1 MTKVEK
7 MIFVYPTEH
16 FYWSSVASHT
26 SAFWIL
32 LSTSSSL
39 LNFLQPS
46 IGYYSKVK
54 RRTNVTLEDQLGNP
68 IGKGDLA
75 NRFDY
80 VELSTPFQ
88 FMFHRGKIHLLGGL
102 GPYLSYAAGGEI
114 LYKSV
119 SGLGSNEPKRRK
131 MIFATNGYSCV
142 DAGLT
147 VLFSVI
153 LKKPVDIII

>member
-1 MTKVEK
+1 
-7 MIFVYPTEH
+7 
-16 FYWSSVASHT
+16 
-26 SAFWIL
+26 
-32 LSTSSSL
+32 
-39 LNFLQPS
+39 
-46 IGYYSKVK
+46 
-54 RRTNVTLEDQLGNP
+54 
-68 IGKGDLA
+68 
-75 NRFDY
+75 
-80 VELSTPFQ
+80 
-88 FMFHRGKIHLLGGL
+88 MFHRGKIHLLGGL

-131 MIFATNGYSCV
+131 MIFGTNGYSRV